1 MRVGGLLS
9 GGFAPAFSSP
19 VGYSEQI
26 GTLRLVEGLLDLAML
41 LDQPD
46 GLSVS
51 SEQNLHSSS

>member
-1 MRVGGLLS
+1 MGGLLS
-9 GGFAPAFSSP
+9 GGFAPAFSP
-19 VGYSEQI
+19 AGYSEQI